1 MLDNVN
7 TPILCEQVPRI
18 GNKFS
23 QWLGTTVLKLMG
35 WSYSGTFPCCSKMIL
50 AVAPHTSNWDFVLG
64 LAVAFNLR
72 LKISFFG
79 KHSIFIPPF
88 ERILHRLG
96 GIPIERSTKHGLV
109 DAMASKM
116 REAESMV
123 LCLSPEGT
131 RSPISPWKTGFLHI
145 AHKANVPVFL
155 VAFNYKKKL
164 IEFGPLHD
172 IGDNT
177 QHELNKIYL
186 HFKYVQGKYPEKM
199 ITKIVPP
206 VEREIEK

>member
-1 MLDNVN
+1 MGEAVN
-7 TPILCEQVPRI
+7 TPILCEQVPRT

-23 QWLGTTVLKLMG
+23 QWLGTTVLKSMG
-35 WSYSGTFPCCSKMIL
+35 WRYEGEFPKCAKMII
-50 AVAPHTSNWDFVLG
+50 AVAPHTSNWDFVIG

-88 ERILHRLG
+88 DRLLRRVG
-96 GIPIERSTKHGLV
+96 GIPIQRSKTHGVV
-109 DAMASKM
+109 DLMAEKM
-116 REAESMV
+116 RNAKQMV

-131 RSPISPWKTGFLHI
+131 RSPIFPWKTGFLHI

-164 IEFGPLHD
+164 IEFGPLHN
-172 IGDNT
+172 ISDNT
-177 QHELNKIYL
+177 QQELEKIYQ
-186 HFKYVQGKYPEKM
+186 HFQPVAGKFPEKM
-199 ITKIVPP
+199 LTNK
-206 VEREIEK
+206 